1 MELEY
6 RDNILHFCSVSW
18 GLCVANFQLGNVNR
32 ICVYVCVCMIRR
44 GGKSTARKLRKTP
57 KNATPTTKRPPQT
70 DEWKENRNS
79 RCCSSS
85 GSSCSCRKEQKQKQ
99 HKRTN
104 KWTNLALL
112 IGICI
117 TIFHLQF
124 DRLSA
129 DRVWQGRRPC
139 TPALI
144 VCVCVCG
151 VRWPLAALVKHNL
164 I

>member
-1 MELEY
+1 MID
-6 RDNILHFCSVSW
+6 RPASGTGNGTGNILQFSSILW

-32 ICVYVCVCMIRR
+32 ICVYVCVIRK

-70 DEWKENRNS
+70 DEWKESSKS

-85 GSSCSCRKEQKQKQ
+85 GSSCSCRKERKQKQ

-124 DRLSA
+124 DRLC
-129 DRVWQGRRPC
+129 RRRLPG
-139 TPALI
+139 A
-144 VCVCVCG
+144 
-151 VRWPLAALVKHNL
+151 
-164 I
+164 

>member
-1 MELEY
+1 MID
-6 RDNILHFCSVSW
+6 RPASGTGNGTGNGTGILRYYTSLQFSLVGIMC
-18 GLCVANFQLGNVNR
+18 GQLSIGECKSR
-32 ICVYVCVCMIRR
+32 LCVCMCVCVIRK

-70 DEWKENRNS
+70 DEWKESSNS
-79 RCCSSS
+79 RCRS
-85 GSSCSCRKEQKQKQ
+85 SSCSCRKERKQKQ

-129 DRVWQGRRPC
+129 DRVWQC

-144 VCVCVCG
+144 VCVCASFIG
-151 VRWPLAALVKHNL
+151 L
-164 I
+164 